1 MTSEPSQQPED
12 DAHQRGFGL
21 FDAPPAP
28 EEFPVFTP
36 YQPAADS
43 EADAFPPD
51 SDGGQPAPFGGFP
64 SDDSGP
70 AEWSSAADA
79 YQADAY
85 VPAPAVMPIPGV
97 RHDMDP
103 PPSSSG
109 WSTASESYEPDPYS
123 HPSDPNPY
131 GQPPEPGLYGQA
143 PSEPSLYGQ
152 TPEPEVD
159 ESPAGTWSAFAAGDA
174 PKLAPAP
181 TPWTEAA
188 GYEPASSFDGPS
200 TWDEPEPAPVAFQ
213 EPEPVLPPPHVPA
226 QPAAPPPPP
235 SATGSVRVAAAVPG
249 SNRLS
254 PEEVAPAV
262 IPRPAGRVYGS
273 AAAAAPAEA
282 PPVDPAPV
290 LVDPQPAVR
299 ATARAAVSVARPEP
313 GEAPPPATRSSTVYG
328 SPVSPE
334 APPMVPA
341 APAPPVLPQRPG
353 RQHTFGDLLGP
364 ASPSPPDGPPVPAQ
378 RMQAQAG
385 PPPGAPYGAPPPSL
399 GGNVPAVTA
408 QRPSAAIP
416 PNRHPNKAMAD
427 QFAKPST
434 TTGSL
439 PAEPKPERH
448 GRIIIGVLIGCVA
461 LLAVAFGGLILID
474 KLFNG
479 PVFVVGDCVKQN
491 DGIAI
496 KAECSESGAFEVKAA
511 VSSPEQCQ
519 DQVQPHVQQKDQILC
534 LAPAGAPISANP
546 TTTPEPTATSTPT
559 TQ

>member
-12 DAHQRGFGL
+12 NAHQRGFGL

-36 YQPAADS
+36 YQPSADS

-51 SDGGQPAPFGGFP
+51 SDSGQPAPFGGFP

-70 AEWSSAADA
+70 AEWSSP
-79 YQADAY
+79 ADAY

-109 WSTASESYEPDPYS
+109 WTTASESYEPDPYS

-131 GQPPEPGLYGQA
+131 GQPPEPSSYGSESGLYGQA
-143 PSEPSLYGQ
+143 
-152 TPEPEVD
+152 PEPEVD

-174 PKLAPAP
+174 PKLVPAP

-200 TWDEPEPAPVAFQ
+200 TWTDEPEPAPAAFH
-213 EPEPVLPPPHVPA
+213 EPEPVSPPAPV
-226 QPAAPPPPP
+226 PAAPPPPP
-235 SATGSVRVAAAVPG
+235 NATGSVRVAAAVPA

-254 PEEVAPAV
+254 PEEAAPAV

-290 LVDPQPAVR
+290 PADPQPAVR

-334 APPMVPA
+334 APPMPLP
-341 APAPPVLPQRPG
+341 APAPAVLRSEE
-353 RQHTFGDLLGP
+353 HTNELK
-364 ASPSPPDGPPVPAQ
+364 S
-378 RMQAQAG
+378 
-385 PPPGAPYGAPPPSL
+385 
-399 GGNVPAVTA
+399 
-408 QRPSAAIP
+408 
-416 PNRHPNKAMAD
+416 
-427 QFAKPST
+427 
-434 TTGSL
+434 
-439 PAEPKPERH
+439 
-448 GRIIIGVLIGCVA
+448 
-461 LLAVAFGGLILID
+461 
-474 KLFNG
+474 
-479 PVFVVGDCVKQN
+479 
-491 DGIAI
+491 
-496 KAECSESGAFEVKAA
+496 
-511 VSSPEQCQ
+511 
-519 DQVQPHVQQKDQILC
+519 QP
-534 LAPAGAPISANP
+534 
-546 TTTPEPTATSTPT
+546 
-559 TQ
+559 